1 MWELNILWL
10 LSPWLTNDDIE
21 RFITAAGLFAHHAAV
36 VCHIAYPKAGNF
48 VKDFNLFLDA
58 LSQPGKIKQSSTLPL
73 SQLDACYVD
82 IMTQITHGILPS
94 AQLLLCRTV
103 LGHN

>member
-10 LSPWLTNDDIE
+10 LSPWLTNDDME
-21 RFITAAGLFAHHAAV
+21 RLITAAGLFAHHVAV

-58 LSQPGKIKQSSTLPL
+58 LSQPGKIKQIINIAIVSTG
-73 SQLDACYVD
+73 C
-82 IMTQITHGILPS
+82 
-94 AQLLLCRTV
+94 LLCRHHDPGSAWYSPICTAPS
-103 LGHN
+103 LPYCAWS